1 MFSPRILRLM
11 IAAGL
16 LATGGVRAESPVVA
30 GDYSIYYSTV
40 NAEALDPEI
49 AALHGILRSR
59 LSGLL
64 NVTVVKRQ
72 ADGRGQ
78 NVQARVEATARS
90 GSGPVSYIPMR
101 EIRVGEGISYIGQFP
116 IEDLQIVDFAIQ
128 VTPPG
133 GAEPSAIELRE
144 QFFID

>member
-1 MFSPRILRLM
+1 MRTLLILKLM

-16 LATGGVRAESPVVA
+16 LAAQGARAESPVVT

-49 AALHGILRSR
+49 AATHGIQRSKR
-59 LSGLL
+59 TGLL

-72 ADGRGQ
+72 ADGGGQ
-78 NVQARVEATARS
+78 NVPARVEATART
-90 GSGPVSYIPMR
+90 GSGPASQIAMR
-101 EIRVGEGISYIGQFP
+101 EIRVGEGLSYIGQFP
-116 IEDLQIVDFAIQ
+116 VEDLQIVDFTIQ

-133 GAEPSAIELRE
+133 GAESAVIELQE
-144 QFFID
+144 QFFTD